1 MMGGGENGGGKNEEK
16 MGPDETGEDGD
27 ASVEV

>member
-1 MMGGGENGGGKNEEK
+1 MGGGENGGGKNEER
-16 MGPDETGEDGD
+16 MGPDETGEDGN

>member
-1 MMGGGENGGGKNEEK
+1 MKGDGENGGGKNEER

-27 ASVEV
+27 ASIEV

>member
-1 MMGGGENGGGKNEEK
+1 MRPAVIGSGKYEER

-27 ASVEV
+27 ESDEV